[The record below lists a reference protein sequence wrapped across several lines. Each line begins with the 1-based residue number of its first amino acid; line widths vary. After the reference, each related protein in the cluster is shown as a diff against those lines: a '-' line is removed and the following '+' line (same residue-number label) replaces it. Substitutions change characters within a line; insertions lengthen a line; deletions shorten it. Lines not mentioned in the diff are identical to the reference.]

1 MTASCSLIRGISLF
15 WTMLMPDR
23 YTVGYFYLCDKF
35 RGYNKDKEGAAACR
49 GKWKGKKF

>member
-1 MTASCSLIRGISLF
+1 MTASCSQAEIFST
-15 WTMLMPDR
+15 WTILMPAR
-23 YTVGYFYLCDKF
+23 YTVGDFYLCDKF